1 MFNRLFNRFI
11 INWGA
16 NLYNN
21 KMISIHQKRIIVTLF
36 FLTSL
41 ALSSLNAQEKDKID
55 YFDPQTWLLGDFS
68 YNALLNEPHDT
79 WFNSEFDS
87 YNIDDEAF
95 IELGKLGLDNID
107 ILIVMGTWC
116 SDSRREVPRFMKIIE
131 SLGYDKKRLRF
142 IGVDSYKEAPVHNY
156 DSLNIERVP
165 TFIFY
170 DDKIELGRII
180 EYPLTSLE
188 RDMLGILN
196 KKE

>member
-1 MFNRLFNRFI
+1 MLLI
-11 INWGA
+11 
-16 NLYNN
+16 
-21 KMISIHQKRIIVTLF
+21 MVV
-36 FLTSL
+36 L
-41 ALSSLNAQEKDKID
+41 AVSTVRAQERDRID
-55 YFDPQTWLLGDFS
+55 YSDPQTWLLGDFQ

-79 WFNSEFDS
+79 WFDREFDN

-95 IELGKLGLDNID
+95 IRLQNIGLDSID
-107 ILIVMGTWC
+107 IIIVLGTWC

-131 SLGYDKKRLRF
+131 SIGYDNDRLRF

-170 DDKIELGRII
+170 HDKIELGRII
-180 EYPLTSLE
+180 EYPSTSLE
-188 RDMLGILN
+188 WDMLSILN